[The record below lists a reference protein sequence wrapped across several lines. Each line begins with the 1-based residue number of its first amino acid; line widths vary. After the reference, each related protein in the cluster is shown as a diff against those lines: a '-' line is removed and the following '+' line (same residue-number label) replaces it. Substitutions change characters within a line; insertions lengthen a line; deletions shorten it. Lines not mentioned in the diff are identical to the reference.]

1 MPTAQRLA
9 SSFRDPS
16 GFVYHRDGVLLRQVN
31 AVYAPHLSALEESGL
46 LAELVDAGLLVAH
59 RDRPLAEA
67 ATEGAVRVLEPVR
80 VPFVSYP
87 YCWSFSQLRDAA
99 LLTLDVQRRALARDM
114 TLKDASAYNVQFV
127 GTRPVLIDTLSFER
141 LRPGAPWVA
150 YRQFCQHFLAPL
162 ALMSVVDV
170 RLGLLLRQFMDGVPL
185 DLASRMLPWRTRLRP
200 GLLMHIHLHASSQRR
215 HADTS
220 GAPGASDA
228 KGAKG
233 AKPGV
238 AVTVSLAGLQG
249 LVDSLEAAVRG
260 LSWQAAGTE
269 WADYETQH
277 GYEAAAHETKKQL
290 VAAQLAVAR
299 PRVVW
304 DLGANT
310 GTFSRVALDAGA
322 ERVVAFDVDP
332 AAVDRAY
339 RRLAE
344 AKEQRILPLV
354 MDLVNP
360 SPSLGWAHAERPSLA
375 ARAEADCVLA
385 LALVHHLAIGNNVP
399 LPDIA
404 AFLAALAPWVVLEFV
419 PKQDPQT
426 QRLLRSREDV
436 FATYDAAGFE
446 AAVVPH
452 FEIVRRD
459 AVVGTERTLYLLRRR

>member
-1 MPTAQRLA
+1 MTTAQRLA

-16 GFVYHRDGVLLRQVN
+16 GFVYQRDGVLLRQVN
-31 AVYAPHLSALEESGL
+31 AVYAPHLAALEESGL

-59 RDRPLAEA
+59 RDRPLADA
-67 ATEGAVRVLEPVR
+67 ASEGAVRVLEPVR

-99 LLTLDVQRRALARDM
+99 LLTLDVQRRALARGM

-162 ALMSVVDV
+162 ALMSLVDV

-185 DLASRMLPWRTRLRP
+185 DLASRMLPWRSRLRP
-200 GLLMHIHLHASSQRR
+200 GLLMHVHLHASSQRR

-220 GAPGASDA
+220 GAGADA
-228 KGAKG
+228 KGAKP
-233 AKPGV
+233 AA
-238 AVTVSLAGLQG
+238 AVSVSLAGLNG
-249 LVDSLEAAVRG
+249 LVDSLEGAVRG
-260 LSWQAAGTE
+260 LSWNAAGTE

-277 GYEAAAHETKKQL
+277 GYEAASHETKRQL
-290 VAAQLAVAR
+290 VAAQLAVAK

-354 MDLVNP
+354 MDLTNP

-375 ARAEADCVLA
+375 ARADADCVLA

-404 AFLAALAPWVVLEFV
+404 AFLARLAPWVVLEFV
-419 PKQDPQT
+419 PKEDPQT

-436 FATYDAAGFE
+436 FGAYDARGFE
-446 AAVVPH
+446 QAVAPY
-452 FEIVRRD
+452 FDIVRRD
-459 AVVGTERTLYLLRRR
+459 AVSGTDRTLYLLRRR

>member
-1 MPTAQRLA
+1 MSTTQRLP

-16 GFVYHRDGVLLRQVN
+16 GFVYQRQGVLLRQVH
-31 AVYAPHLSALEESGL
+31 AAYAPHLATLEESGL

-59 RDRPLAEA
+59 RERPLEDA
-67 ATEGAVRVLEPVR
+67 ATDAAVRVLEPVR

-99 LLTLDVQRRALARDM
+99 LLTLEVQRRALARGM

-127 GTRPVLIDTLSFER
+127 GTRAVLIDTLSFER
-141 LRPGAPWVA
+141 LTPGAPWVA

-185 DLASRMLPWRTRLRP
+185 DLASRLLPWRTRLRP
-200 GLLMHIHLHASSQRR
+200 GLLMHIHLHAASQRR
-215 HADTS
+215 HADT
-220 GAPGASDA
+220 GAEPAPA
-228 KGAKG
+228 
-233 AKPGV
+233 PV
-238 AVTVSLAGLQG
+238 AAATGGVSLNGLRG
-249 LVDSLEAAVRG
+249 LVDSLEGAVRS
-260 LSWQAAGTE
+260 LDWNAAGTE

-277 GYEAAAHETKKQL
+277 GYEAAAHEKKKQL
-290 VAAQLAVAR
+290 VAAQLAVAK

-332 AAVDRAY
+332 AAVDRAH
-339 RRLAE
+339 RRLA
-344 AKEQRILPLV
+344 AAGEQRILPLV
-354 MDLVNP
+354 MDLTNP

-375 ARAEADCVLA
+375 ARADADCVLA

-404 AFLAALAPWVVLEFV
+404 PFFAGLAPWLILEFV
-419 PKQDPQT
+419 PKEDPQT

-436 FATYDAAGFE
+436 FATYDAFGFE
-446 AAVVPH
+446 AAIAPH

-459 AVVGTERTLYLLRRR
+459 AVLGTDRILYLLRRR